1 MVAVL
6 AGRRVDS
13 ADASAARFPMQ
24 NVEKVKEKLKHFFIA
39 NSIDYLV
46 CSAACGADLIAL
58 DIAGQLN
65 ISRKMVL
72 PFDAETFRS
81 SSVTDRPGN
90 WGELFDTVYKEL
102 HGESNVI
109 ILNYD
114 KEDNDA
120 YEKTNF
126 DILNIA
132 DLISEKQN
140 ETGDRKKSALII
152 WEGAPKDS
160 NDTTEHFRTEAIK
173 RNYEIEEINCLH

>member
-6 AGRRVDS
+6 AGRRVDA
-13 ADASAARFPMQ
+13 ADAPAERFPMQ
-24 NVEKVKEKLKHFFIA
+24 NVEKVKEKLRLFFIA

-90 WGELFDTVYKEL
+90 WGKLFDTVYKEL
-102 HGESNVI
+102 NAGPNVI
-109 ILNYD
+109 ILNYGKD
-114 KEDNDA
+114 DNDA

-126 DILNIA
+126 DILNTA
-132 DLISEKQN
+132 DLIFEKLK
-140 ETGDRKKSALII
+140 ETGDRKKVAVII

-160 NDTTEHFRTEAIK
+160 NDTTDHFRKEAEK
-173 RNYEIEEINCLH
+173 RGYTIEEINCLH